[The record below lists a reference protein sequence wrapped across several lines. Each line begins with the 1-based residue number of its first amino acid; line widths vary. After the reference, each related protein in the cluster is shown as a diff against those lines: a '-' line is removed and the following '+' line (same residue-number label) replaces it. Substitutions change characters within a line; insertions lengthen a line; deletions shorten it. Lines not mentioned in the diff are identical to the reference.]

1 MTPEEEAK
9 MLNEDHE
16 CWKEAKGY
24 KTADI
29 TTYPHMR
36 LREQL
41 DALIMDWKATSK
53 YDNFKY
59 SVFSK
64 SRTLYI
70 DWKNNIPLCT
80 TDENN
85 ARLWLQQINNVLLHS
100 RLQAVKDVRMSDS
113 LDLDTLFSI
122 RCVMIPID
130 LYEGDVDHEI
140 AGMYYFGLVVSH
152 FNSERNRNYD
162 TAKDCDCIFASM
174 KG

>member
-29 TTYPHMR
+29 TRYPHMR
-36 LREQL
+36 FPEQL

-85 ARLWLQQINNVLLHS
+85 ARLWLHQINKALLHS
-100 RLQAVKDVRMSDS
+100 RRQALKEIKLSDS
-113 LDLDTLFSI
+113 IDINSMFSI
-122 RCVMIPID
+122 RCVMLPID
-130 LYEGDVDHEI
+130 PVEGDVDHEI

-152 FNSERNRNYD
+152 YNSERNNIRD
-162 TAKDCDCIFASM
+162 IAKDCESKFNSL
-174 KG
+174 K

>member
-16 CWKEAKGY
+16 IWKEAKGY

-29 TTYPHMR
+29 TRYPYMR
-36 LREQL
+36 FPEQL

-85 ARLWLQQINNVLLHS
+85 ARLWLHQINKALFHS
-100 RLQAVKDVRMSDS
+100 RHQALKEIKLSGSIDIDS
-113 LDLDTLFSI
+113 MFSI

-130 LYEGDVDHEI
+130 LYEGDKDHEI

-152 FNSERNRNYD
+152 YNSERNRNYD
-162 TAKDCDCIFASM
+162 IAKDCDYKFASM